1 MSSIKLNSS
10 GGGSVSLSA
19 APTSTDVTIQFPS
32 NNSTVGQALVASSTS
47 GELDWE
53 SVKTDSS
60 IQVFR
65 GFNFEPNTPYHTT
78 NLNTDATTPQTVDY
92 TGFRNASGNP
102 SGNIDTH
109 NAYDSTNLCW
119 IAPEFA
125 YYSVT
130 HVLAVKGDSSNT
142 TTRHI
147 GNFIEHTNSTAS
159 VQEIYSTYCKLAP
172 NIVDFGFTTNTV
184 IVRMFPTDRIYFKTG
199 RVSNSSHAASDFI
212 CAPDPFNTGAPLSLD
227 ETPGSYVSIHKIRGF

>member
-32 NNSTVGQALVASSTS
+32 GNSTVGQALVASSTS

-65 GFNFEPNTPYHTT
+65 GFNFEPYTPYHTT

-92 TGFRNASGNP
+92 TGFRDGSNP

-109 NAYDSTNLCW
+109 NAYDATNLCW

-125 YYSVT
+125 YYNVT
-130 HVLAVKGDSSNT
+130 HVLAVKGSSSNT

-147 GNFIEHTNSTAS
+147 GNFIEHTTSTGI
-159 VQEIYSTYCKLAP
+159 IYKRYSSYCQLAP
-172 NIVDFGFTTNTV
+172 SITDYGFVTNTV
-184 IVRMFPTDRIYFKTG
+184 NVLMLPTDRIYFKTG